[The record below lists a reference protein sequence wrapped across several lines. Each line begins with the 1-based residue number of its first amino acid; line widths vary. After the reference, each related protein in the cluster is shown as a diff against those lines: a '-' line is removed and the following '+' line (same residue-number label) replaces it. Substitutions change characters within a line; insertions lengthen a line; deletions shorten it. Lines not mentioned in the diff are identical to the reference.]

1 MAGGMLECGL
11 CGRPGAAD
19 LHTGIC
25 STCLVDLPP
34 YFRKQAE
41 QRAISAALIRQ
52 ALVRGGMMGGIRW
65 NEKQYA
71 DYLRKAQS
79 PAPREERKANGNPK
93 PPKKDRRTL
102 TFELELTPMR
112 NALDRMHHRA
122 KRRLMDR
129 IADALRAQIPPA
141 SGTPLHSAKVE
152 IIRYSAK
159 EPDRDGLYGSVKPIL
174 DAMQV
179 ASKRHP
185 YGAFIIE
192 NDDNDHIDLH
202 VRWEKASP
210 RHGKV
215 VILVTPRP

>member
-1 MAGGMLECGL
+1 MGLECGL
-11 CGRPGAAD
+11 CGKAGAD

-25 STCLVDLPP
+25 SLCLVDLSP

-52 ALVRGGMMGGIRW
+52 ALVRGGIMGGVRW

-71 DYLRKAQS
+71 DFLKRQQA
-79 PAPREERKANGNPK
+79 PAPREERKASGKPK
-93 PPKKDRRTL
+93 PVKKLDARTI

-112 NALDRMHHRA
+112 NALDRMHYRV
-122 KRRLMDR
+122 KRRLMGN
-129 IADALRAQIPPA
+129 IADMLRAQIPNA
-141 SGTPLHSAKVE
+141 SGTPFQFAKVE
-152 IIRYSAK
+152 IVRCSAK
-159 EPDRDGLYGSVKPIL
+159 EPDKDGLYGSVKPIL

-192 NDDNDHIDLH
+192 NDDSDHIELV
-202 VRWEKASP
+202 VRWEKAAP
-210 RHGKV
+210 KKGKV
-215 VILVTPRP
+215 VINVTPRP

>member
-1 MAGGMLECGL
+1 MECGL
-11 CGRPGAAD
+11 CGRPGSAD
-19 LHTGIC
+19 MHTGIC
-25 STCLVDLPP
+25 SMCLVDLPP

-41 QRAISAALIRQ
+41 QRAITAALVRQ

-65 NEKQYA
+65 TEKNYT
-71 DYLRKAQS
+71 DFLRKQQQ
-79 PAPREERKANGNPK
+79 PPEKEQKKAGPPK
-93 PPKKDRRTL
+93 PPRKDPRTL
-102 TFELELTPMR
+102 MFELELTPMR
-112 NALDRMHHRA
+112 NALDRMHFRA

-129 IADALRAQIPPA
+129 IADAIRAQIPNC
-141 SGTPLHSAKVE
+141 SGTPFPSAKVE

-185 YGAFIIE
+185 YGAYIIE
-192 NDDNDHIDLH
+192 NDDNDHIDLV

-210 RHGKV
+210 RMGKV
-215 VILVTPRP
+215 IVLVTPRP